1 MTDADQVELARRAAA
16 GERAALE
23 LLWRLHRRFAAA
35 VLLAHLPRR
44 ADLEDLLQEV
54 AVSLCEHIGELRQP
68 ERFLPW
74 LRSIA
79 LNRAR
84 SSARRESLRAH
95 AAASLDALPAE
106 PAGPAAGNEDAT
118 RAAAARA
125 LELAGRLDPD
135 YGEPLIMKCVRGL
148 SQRQIATALGLSEAA
163 VETRLARARR
173 LLRRELE
180 QEEAVLPSRRVAAP
194 RTSAADRAE
203 A

>member
-1 MTDADQVELARRAAA
+1 MTDPDQVELARRAAA
-16 GERAALE
+16 GERTALD

-35 VLLAHLPRR
+35 VLLAHLPRG

-54 AVSLCEHIGELRQP
+54 AVSVCEHIRELREP

-84 SSARRESLRAH
+84 SAARRESLRAR
-95 AAASLDALPAE
+95 ATASFDALPAE
-106 PAGPAAGNEDAT
+106 PADPAARAAEAT

-125 LELAGRLDPD
+125 LELARRLDPD
-135 YGEPLIMKCVRGL
+135 YGEPLILKCVRGL
-148 SQRQIATALGLSEAA
+148 SQRQIAGLLGLSEAA

-173 LLRRELE
+173 MLRRELE
-180 QEEAVLPSRRVAAP
+180 QEEAALPARRACAP